1 MKRIVTAS
9 FLALLALAPAGPAR
23 ADDGPALMPQVA
35 GRDLVSA
42 YRALHYDPALRLT
55 DGRGAGRHVLWPASW
70 KVCAQSPEAGT
81 PLKDR
86 KVTLVVVKSRESCR
100 P

>member
-1 MKRIVTAS
+1 MVKRIVTAS
-9 FLALLALAPAGPAR
+9 VFALLCLAPAAPAR
-23 ADDGPALMPQVA
+23 ADGLEVMPQVA
-35 GRDLVSA
+35 GRGLVAA
-42 YRALHYDPALRLT
+42 YQALHYDPSVGLR

-81 PLKDR
+81 PLRDR
-86 KVTLVVVKSRESCR
+86 KVTLIVVKNDESCQ